1 MKVTNKTFDNLRLY
15 AEILGYIL
23 TFALAVSEI
32 VGFKYGVELTA
43 IVGAFNIM
51 LGSILNALR
60 KNYNNKDVDDL
71 IDELEDVEE
80 ETSDEHLDN

>member
-1 MKVTNKTFDNLRLY
+1 MKISNTSFDNLRLY
-15 AEILGYIL
+15 AEIIGYIL

-32 VGFKYGVELTA
+32 LGFKYGVELTA

-60 KNYNNKDVDDL
+60 RAYNNEPETVEDL
-71 IDELEDVEE
+71 IDSLEEVTED
-80 ETSDEHLDN
+80 DNE